1 VEAAKTM
8 VPDPVAHEGDLL
20 WTIPNVLTVIRI
32 ILTPVY
38 LLLLFSELW
47 YARVSGCVV
56 FGLAA
61 LTDLYDG
68 RIARRAG
75 TTTEFGRFMDPL
87 ADKLLVSSALV
98 AFVMMQLV
106 HAWLVIVT
114 LVRDVAIT
122 LLRTLLIRKG
132 HPLETSFFAKI
143 KTMLQLVVVSCIMLA
158 LAVQGTLLEYGVEV
172 YTLTGAWEATLVNGA
187 VGVVT
192 VLAVVSGLQY
202 LVAAWRATA

>member
-1 VEAAKTM
+1 MEASKTI
-8 VPDPVAHEGDLL
+8 VPDPVAQPSDQL
-20 WTIPNVLTVIRI
+20 WTIPNVLTVVRI

-38 LLLLFSELW
+38 LLLLLSDLW
-47 YARVSGCVV
+47 YARVSGCIV
-56 FGLAA
+56 FGIAA

-106 HAWLVIVT
+106 HAWLVVVT

-122 LLRTLLIRKG
+122 LLRAILIRRG
-132 HPLETSFFAKI
+132 CPLQTSFFAKI
-143 KTMLQLVVVSCIMLA
+143 KTMLQLVVVSAIMLA
-158 LAVQGTLLEYGVEV
+158 VAIKVSLAEYG
-172 YTLTGAWEATLVNGA
+172 LASIDMTGFWASFVVNGA
-187 VGVVT
+187 VGIVT
-192 VLAVVSGLQY
+192 VLAVISGLQY
-202 LVAAWRATA
+202 LIAAWRATA